1 MSSNASQLLEF
12 KIGAQINLYYSP
24 CLVFFGTIG
33 NMLSFL
39 VYKDKKHRNRSS
51 TYLILALSIL
61 DTLML
66 LVGLL
71 QYWIL
76 FNFEPRVLTEAH
88 CKGMFF
94 VVNFLGNYS
103 HWIIVCFSIDR
114 FIAIRY
120 PMKALQLL
128 TVGKCLICIGTI
140 GAVSFVK
147 NFHYLWTT
155 DFFLNPKSGIA
166 ICAFGLKNKAPW
178 VARYQLFEVT
188 ISSFLPFLLIL
199 FCNLMIIFKIKQR
212 SKVQPDLT
220 ANQNES
226 SKCDEASKK
235 KRKTERALTRMLLL
249 VSTMFILTTCPL
261 LVFRLYY
268 ARFDISQ
275 SSPQTQAMYNL
286 GHHVCHKLWY
296 TNNGINFLLYCW
308 SSKSF
313 RKDLKLLWKPNNRS
327 VGGTSMMSDL
337 TASTMTKSTTNQ

>member
-1 MSSNASQLLEF
+1 MSSNASQLSEF
-12 KIGAQINLYYSP
+12 KVGAQINLYYPP

-33 NMLSFL
+33 NILSFL

-61 DTLML
+61 DSLML

-94 VVNFLGNYS
+94 VVNFFGNYS

-120 PMKALQLL
+120 PMKGLQLL
-128 TVGKCLICIGTI
+128 TVSKGLMCIAII
-140 GAVSFVK
+140 GAVAFIK

-155 DFFLNPKSGIA
+155 DFFLNPESGIA

-178 VARYQLFEVT
+178 VAKYQVFEVT
-188 ISSFLPFLLIL
+188 ISSFVPFIMILLCNIL
-199 FCNLMIIFKIKQR
+199 IIVKIKQR
-212 SKVQPDLT
+212 SKVQPGDLT

-226 SKCDEASKK
+226 NEACKK
-235 KRKTERALTRMLLL
+235 KRKTERALTRILFL
-249 VSTMFILTTCPL
+249 VSTMFIITTCPL
-261 LVFRLYY
+261 LIFRLYY

-275 SSPQTQAMYNL
+275 SSPQTQANYNL
-286 GHHVCHKLWY
+286 GHHICHKLWY

-313 RKDLKLLWKPNNRS
+313 RKDLMSLWKQNSRLA
-327 VGGTSMMSDL
+327 GETSMMS
-337 TASTMTKSTTNQ
+337 TTKETVN